1 MTNEKVII
9 QGEVGKILYI
19 ILIGGVDVYMENQ
32 NITDYNNNK

>member
-19 ILIGGVDVYMENQ
+19 ILIGGVDVYIENQ